1 MKAPLNWLK
10 DFVDINVGIKEYVN
24 AMTMSGSKVEGVEDL
39 GEGIEKVVVGRILE
53 MEAHP
58 TQTG

>member
-24 AMTMSGSKVEGVEDL
+24 AMTMSGSKVEGVED
-39 GEGIEKVVVGRILE
+39 
-53 MEAHP
+53 
-58 TQTG
+58 